1 MCVFVAYH
9 FGFTSEFALKVT
21 RYYNYNIKF
30 KSWIKLL
37 DPARPRELDR
47 EEENSQKRKNLL
59 QESSAS
65 NRNGCRYGYERK
77 GVQLTTQIILKIQIF
92 RMEREDYMV

>member
-1 MCVFVAYH
+1 MCVFVAYD
-9 FGFTSEFALKVT
+9 FGFTGEFALKVT
-21 RYYNYNIKF
+21 RYYNYNLKF

-37 DPARPRELDR
+37 DPARRARPRELGR

-65 NRNGCRYGYERK
+65 DRNGCRYGYERK
-77 GVQLTTQIILKIQIF
+77 RVQLTTQIIFKMQIIK
-92 RMEREDYMV
+92 MERGD